1 MKDLKHLLYFENLL
15 QEAQNELIL
24 QAQSEGK
31 VCVAYVCE
39 NTPEPLLNLP
49 GAFSTRL
56 RAPRTGSMEM
66 ATYYMTS
73 FLCEY
78 SRALL
83 ERAIEGGIR
92 CWGVDANLFL
102 SQCNQRSSQGYSEIQ
117 IDAGERVQL
126 IPDIYLEII
135 A

>member
-1 MKDLKHLLYFENLL
+1 MH
-15 QEAQNELIL
+15 
-24 QAQSEGK
+24 
-31 VCVAYVCE
+31 
-39 NTPEPLLNLP
+39 
-49 GAFSTRL
+49 
-56 RAPRTGSMEM
+56 RARAMEM

-92 CWGVDANLFL
+92 YWGVDANLFL
-102 SQCNQRSSQGYSEIQ
+102 SQCNQRSSLGYSEIQ

>member
-1 MKDLKHLLYFENLL
+1 MGISAWLMSAKTLPNRCCIGPEH
-15 QEAQNELIL
+15 
-24 QAQSEGK
+24 SRPG
-31 VCVAYVCE
+31 CVRRV
-39 NTPEPLLNLP
+39 
-49 GAFSTRL
+49 
-56 RAPRTGSMEM
+56 RAIEM

-102 SQCNQRSSQGYSEIQ
+102 SQCNQRSSLGYSEIQ